1 MEPVD
6 LFIGRHSLY
15 LSMNY
20 SPRPAGS
27 IRFRRQISYLVHH
40 IDYKQR
46 NFYFLQEINHICN
59 LFQTLDQLCLKV
71 YILYR
76 GAADS

>member
-6 LFIGRHSLY
+6 LFIERHSLY

-27 IRFRRQISYLVHH
+27 IRFRRQISYFTHH
-40 IDYKQR
+40 ID
-46 NFYFLQEINHICN
+46 
-59 LFQTLDQLCLKV
+59 
-71 YILYR
+71 
-76 GAADS
+76 